1 MLLQWPLPRGCPQ
14 LCCILTMLTP
24 SHGTQSSVKT
34 MHFSDLWPHCYLYL
48 KSSSLHYRSGCSLTS
63 HRLKYHL
70 LREAF
75 FDHPCHSPFPCP
87 SLGFGVV
94 FSVCFL
100 GVLFGFFFF
109 FWHLIYSGEGHCGVL
124 FFFYFLTQ
132 GRVQVFFRFVPCLEW
147 SPTQSK
153 NNEFLLSE

>member
-34 MHFSDLWPHCYLYL
+34 MHFSDLCPHCYLYL

-109 FWHLIYSGEGHCGVL
+109 FLAPDIFRGGALWC
-124 FFFYFLTQ
+124 F
-132 GRVQVFFRFVPCLEW
+132 VF
-147 SPTQSK
+147 
-153 NNEFLLSE
+153 FLLSHTRESPGLFPFCSLPGMKPNTEQE